1 MKALEFYNEIICNT
15 LSSFEVRDQAIVGGY
30 ARDKY
35 YGLTPKDMDICIVP
49 TSVHTI
55 GTILSLLTQLGINY
69 EYFECYDSK
78 SHQQFK
84 EMLYGVV
91 RVFCD
96 DMPVDILVSK
106 LDSVQEYIDAFD
118 YNLNQYKMLPTG
130 TSLYFGLP
138 DLNPEKCLQLV
149 NLRRDTVD
157 ARKVKMRKKWEVMYN
172 IIIGKE

>member
-35 YGLTPKDMDICIVP
+35 YGLSPKDMDICLVP
-49 TSVHTI
+49 TSRHVI
-55 GTILSLLTQLGINY
+55 GTILSLLTQRGLHY
-69 EYFECYDSK
+69 EYFECYDST

-91 RVFCD
+91 RVYCD
-96 DMPVDILVSK
+96 DMQVDLLVSK
-106 LDSVQEYIDAFD
+106 LDSVQEYIAAFD
-118 YNLNQYKMLPTG
+118 YNLNQYKL
-130 TSLYFGLP
+130 TSAGVPVYSGLP

-149 NLRRDTVD
+149 NLRRDTID